1 METCAAKPLKL
12 RCEGGLNR
20 CRSEIKSC
28 QAVMY
33 KLLPYI
39 WILFMVV
46 LVASTV
52 VASLR
57 GRPKKAP
64 KKKPNP
70 DMEPTADPLAE
81 SEPVLDFGDELAQM
95 DKK

>member
-1 METCAAKPLKL
+1 
-12 RCEGGLNR
+12 
-20 CRSEIKSC
+20 
-28 QAVMY
+28 MY
-33 KLLPYI
+33 KLLPYLF
-39 WILFMVV
+39 ILFMVI
-46 LVASTV
+46 LIASTV

-64 KKKPNP
+64 KKKANP
-70 DMEPTADPLAE
+70 DTEPSADPLAE

>member
-1 METCAAKPLKL
+1 
-12 RCEGGLNR
+12 
-20 CRSEIKSC
+20 
-28 QAVMY
+28 MY
-33 KLLPYI
+33 KLLPYV

-70 DMEPTADPLAE
+70 DMESTADPLAE

>member
-1 METCAAKPLKL
+1 
-12 RCEGGLNR
+12 
-20 CRSEIKSC
+20 
-28 QAVMY
+28 MY

-39 WILFMVV
+39 WIFFMVV

-70 DMEPTADPLAE
+70 DTEPTTDPLAE
-81 SEPVLDFGDELAQM
+81 SEPVLDFGDELSQM